1 VNYKRRKRRILLPPV
16 LGLLLFFAFSGAAFA
31 QVAGEISVLAQPE
44 YFSGRLIADAGD
56 FRLFFLSIKDFDN
69 PGKDYR
75 AAGISSPLLTVGP
88 LTTGGLFRE
97 IFSPIGY
104 SAASGV
110 FHESSRLSLRTTASR
125 STRQGLWVSVPGE
138 YISLGAYVDG
148 DNILHSAAA
157 LNLGKTK
164 TGPVFSGL
172 LMASRPKS
180 RLGEEDWFA
189 SKPLFPGGAVYH
201 AAGRL
206 QILPEEISGGLRLGL
221 SGAFSFGERIVSSGY
236 YNFFAA
242 YTNSLLEVHLL
253 QGSAGAGYV
262 SPSGTSPSYSRVD
275 SGSLKLFP
283 RRPLVPYLKVHRNSY
298 QVYKPQAH
306 TRPKRLSASG
316 GLEYTTRNISAK
328 IEGSGKNEND
338 EALRKNTEKA
348 FFSSF
353 LMREG
358 DFTFACEYAAGWKN
372 GAAASRRNVLRLEY
386 RPRGW
391 EFTAR
396 LKSEWKPNLLLSGKL
411 SAAVNRPGLRL
422 GVSAEL
428 KKQLAPTEEGI
439 LGFRRTPSE
448 YFVFSVFGTYREKFF

>member
-1 VNYKRRKRRILLPPV
+1 VNYKRTSRRILAP
-16 LGLLLFFAFSGAAFA
+16 LGWSLLLFFAYSGRTFA
-31 QVAGEISVLAQPE
+31 QVSGEISVLAEPE
-44 YFSGRLIADAGD
+44 YFSGRLIADAGE

-75 AAGISSPLLTVGP
+75 AAGVSSPLLTAGP
-88 LTTGGLFRE
+88 LNTGGLFRE

-104 SAASGV
+104 SAASSV
-110 FHESSRLSLRTTASR
+110 FSETSRLSLRTTASR
-125 STRQGLWVSVPGE
+125 ATRQGLWVSVPGE
-138 YISLGAYVDG
+138 YISLGAYTDG
-148 DNILHSAAA
+148 DNILHNAAA

-172 LMASRPKS
+172 FMASRPQS
-180 RLGEEDWFA
+180 RLSQEDWFA

-201 AAGRL
+201 TAGRL

-221 SGAFSFGERIVSSGY
+221 SGAFSFGERIRASGY
-236 YNFFAA
+236 YNFFSS
-242 YTNSLLEVHLL
+242 YTNRLLEIHLL
-253 QGSAGAGYV
+253 QGSAGADYV
-262 SPSGTSPSYSRVD
+262 SPSGASPSYSRIH
-275 SGSLKLFP
+275 SGNLKLFP

-306 TRPKRLSASG
+306 TRPKRLFAGG
-316 GLEYTTRNISAK
+316 GLEYTTRNVSAK

-338 EALRKNTEKA
+338 EAFQKNTERA
-348 FFSSF
+348 LFSSF
-353 LMREG
+353 LMRTG

-372 GAAASRRNVLRLEY
+372 GAASSRRNVLRLEY
-386 RPRGW
+386 RPRDW

-411 SAAVNRPGLRL
+411 SAALNRPGLRL

-428 KKQLAPTEEGI
+428 TKQLAPTEEGI
-439 LGFRRTPSE
+439 LEFRRTPFN
-448 YFVFSVFGTYREKFF
+448 YFVFSFFGTYRQKFF